1 MKTLF
6 VTALLLSAST
16 AAFAAPC
23 APADFIRL
31 TGPQATIQIDG
42 RGYSPRC
49 ASVSPGTAVTIQ
61 ASSRHPLQGI
71 EGAVPNPF
79 VRGNAASSPETQT
92 LNTPGTYGYFCVA
105 HGDAQGNGMA
115 GIVLVE

>member
-6 VTALLLSAST
+6 IAALALFTSTSALG
-16 AAFAAPC
+16 APC

-31 TGPQATIQIDG
+31 TGPEATIRVEG

-49 ASVSPGTAVTIQ
+49 ASVSSGTAVTIQ
-61 ASSRHPLQGI
+61 ASARHPLQGI

-79 VRGNAASSPETQT
+79 LRGNAASSPETQT
-92 LNTPGTYGYFCVA
+92 LNTPGSYGYFCVD
-105 HGDAQGNGMA
+105 HGDAQGNGMS
-115 GIVLVE
+115 GTVVVE